1 MKHYIKVVILLYLS
15 LFLVSCGTDK
25 INSKPSNKD
34 SEISMSSQTNSE
46 ANVSSQKSSETKVE
60 KKPSVT
66 INCYYEEPA
75 SFKDKNAIIWGGM
88 LKNEYVE
95 VIIQG
100 KVLEFEY
107 VSLEYDSATNEL
119 IENGLK
125 GKYSSLENKTVVINT
140 DLPEGIPSE
149 KIKWKSEQGKEY
161 EYIIRDYGLVDAKNT
176 QKVFPLE

>member
-1 MKHYIKVVILLYLS
+1 MKHCIKAVILLCLS
-15 LFLVSCGTDK
+15 LFLVSCGNDK

-34 SEISMSSQTNSE
+34 SEISMSSQTNSKT
-46 ANVSSQKSSETKVE
+46 NVE

-66 INCYYEEPA
+66 INCYYDEPA
-75 SFKDKNAIIWGGM
+75 SFKDKNSIIWGGM

-107 VSLEYDSATNEL
+107 VSLEYDSATNKL

-161 EYIIRDYGLVDAKNT
+161 EYIIRDYGLADSKNT